1 MQQDW
6 LKGGS
11 KMREKELWI
20 AYMLWFFFGLL
31 GIHKFYLEKIGM
43 GIIYILTG
51 GFFFIG
57 WFIDL
62 FTLPS
67 QVERY
72 NLRELVKA
80 NNRYQNYQNQSNAQN
95 RMENFVRKARRMEQ
109 RLRNIED
116 IVTSEEYNFHRR
128 LYSR

>member
-1 MQQDW
+1 
-6 LKGGS
+6 LIKKGGIEM
-11 KMREKELWI
+11 KEKELGI
-20 AYMLWFFFGLL
+20 AYLLWFFCGLW
-31 GIHKFYLEKIGM
+31 GVHKFYLEKFGM
-43 GIIYILTG
+43 GTLYLLTC

-67 QVERY
+67 QVDRY
-72 NLRELVKA
+72 NLKAQAMA
-80 NNRYQNYQNQSNAQN
+80 NNNHYHYYQNQSYDRSSMDRVA
-95 RMENFVRKARRMEQ
+95 MKTRRMEQ

-128 LYSR
+128 LYS

>member
-1 MQQDW
+1 
-6 LKGGS
+6 
-11 KMREKELWI
+11 MREKELWI
-20 AYMLWFFFGLL
+20 AYFLWFFFGLL
-31 GIHKFYLEKIGM
+31 GIHKFYLEKFGM

-67 QVERY
+67 QLERY
-72 NLRELVKA
+72 NLREQVMT
-80 NNRYQNYQNQSNAQN
+80 NNHYRHYENQSFDRSKMDSVIN
-95 RMENFVRKARRMEQ
+95 KTRRMEQ

>member
-1 MQQDW
+1 M
-6 LKGGS
+6 K
-11 KMREKELWI
+11 EKELWV
-20 AYMLWFFFGLL
+20 AYALWFFCGLW
-31 GIHKFYLEKIGM
+31 GIHKFYLGKIGM
-43 GIIYILTG
+43 GILYILTC

-67 QVERY
+67 QVDRY
-72 NLRELVKA
+72 NLREQVMA
-80 NNRYQNYQNQSNAQN
+80 NNRYNNQSFQRD
-95 RMENFVRKARRMEQ
+95 RMDNFVRKARRMEQ

>member
-1 MQQDW
+1 M
-6 LKGGS
+6 K
-11 KMREKELWI
+11 EKELWV
-20 AYMLWFFFGLL
+20 AYALWFFCGLW
-31 GIHKFYLEKIGM
+31 GIHKFYLGKVGM
-43 GIIYILTG
+43 GILYFLTC

-67 QVERY
+67 QVDRY
-72 NLRELVKA
+72 NLREYVME
-80 NNRYQNYQNQSNAQN
+80 NNRYQYNQN
-95 RMENFVRKARRMEQ
+95 RSFYRGSIDRVILKTRRMEQ

-116 IVTSEEYNFHRR
+116 IVTSEEYNFNRR

>member
-1 MQQDW
+1 M
-6 LKGGS
+6 K
-11 KMREKELWI
+11 EKELWV
-20 AYMLWFFFGLL
+20 AYALWFFCGLW
-31 GIHKFYLEKIGM
+31 GIHKFYLGKIGM
-43 GIIYILTG
+43 GIIYILTC

-67 QVERY
+67 QVDRY
-72 NLRELVKA
+72 NLKEQVMA
-80 NNRYQNYQNQSNAQN
+80 NNHSRYYEDQSYAREKMN
-95 RMENFVRKARRMEQ
+95 NFIRKTSRMEQ

-116 IVTSEEYNFHRR
+116 IVTSREYNFHRR

>member
-1 MQQDW
+1 
-6 LKGGS
+6 
-11 KMREKELWI
+11 MREKELWV
-20 AYMLWFFFGLL
+20 AYALWFFCGLW
-31 GIHKFYLEKIGM
+31 GIHKFYLGKVGM
-43 GIIYILTG
+43 GIIYILTC

-67 QVERY
+67 QVDRY
-72 NLRELVKA
+72 NLREHIMV
-80 NNRYQNYQNQSNAQN
+80 NNHYQNQSSERNN
-95 RMENFVRKARRMEQ
+95 RNNMDRVIMKTRRMEQ

-128 LYSR
+128 LYS

>member
-1 MQQDW
+1 M
-6 LKGGS
+6 K
-11 KMREKELWI
+11 EKELWV
-20 AYMLWFFFGLL
+20 AYALWFFCGLW
-31 GIHKFYLEKIGM
+31 GIHKFYLGKIGM
-43 GIIYILTG
+43 GIIYILTC

-72 NLRELVKA
+72 NLREQVTA
-80 NNRYQNYQNQSNAQN
+80 SNHYYQDRSYERDKMNS
-95 RMENFVRKARRMEQ
+95 FIRKTGRMEQ

-116 IVTSEEYNFHRR
+116 IVTSEEYNFNRR

>member
-1 MQQDW
+1 
-6 LKGGS
+6 
-11 KMREKELWI
+11 MREKELWI
-20 AYMLWFFFGLL
+20 AYVLWFFFGLL

-67 QVERY
+67 QVDRY
-72 NLRELVKA
+72 NLREQVMA
-80 NNRYQNYQNQSNAQN
+80 NNHYQDQPYDRSKMNN
-95 RMENFVRKARRMEQ
+95 VILKTRRMEK
-109 RLRNIED
+109 RLQNIED
-116 IVTSEEYNFHRR
+116 IITSEEYNFHRR
-128 LYSR
+128 LYS

>member
-1 MQQDW
+1 
-6 LKGGS
+6 
-11 KMREKELWI
+11 MREKELWV
-20 AYMLWFFFGLL
+20 AYALWFFCGLC
-31 GIHKFYLEKIGM
+31 GIHKFYLGKIGM
-43 GIIYILTG
+43 GIIYFLTC

-67 QVERY
+67 QVDRY
-72 NLRELVKA
+72 NLRENIMA
-80 NNRYQNYQNQSNAQN
+80 NNRYQHYKNQSCDQN
-95 RMENFVRKARRMEQ
+95 KMDNFAYKTRRMEQ

-116 IVTSEEYNFHRR
+116 IVTSEEYNFHRK

>member
-1 MQQDW
+1 
-6 LKGGS
+6 
-11 KMREKELWI
+11 MREKELGI
-20 AYMLWFFFGLL
+20 AYLLWFFCGLW
-31 GIHKFYLEKIGM
+31 GVHKFYLEKYGM
-43 GIIYILTG
+43 GVLYLLTC

-67 QVERY
+67 QVDRY
-72 NLRELVKA
+72 NLKEQVMV
-80 NNRYQNYQNQSNAQN
+80 NNHYYHYQSQPYDRDNMD
-95 RMENFVRKARRMEQ
+95 RVILKTRRMEQ

-128 LYSR
+128 LYSS

>member
-1 MQQDW
+1 M
-6 LKGGS
+6 K
-11 KMREKELWI
+11 EKELGI
-20 AYMLWFFFGLL
+20 AYLLWFFCGLW
-31 GIHKFYLEKIGM
+31 GVHKFYLEKFGM
-43 GIIYILTG
+43 GVLYLLTFG
-51 GFFFIG
+51 LFFIG

-72 NLRELVKA
+72 NLKEQVKL
-80 NNRYQNYQNQSNAQN
+80 NNQYQYYQNNQNHQNQSYDRGNMD
-95 RMENFVRKARRMEQ
+95 RVMMKTRRMEQ

-128 LYSR
+128 LYS

>member
-1 MQQDW
+1 
-6 LKGGS
+6 
-11 KMREKELWI
+11 MREKELWI
-20 AYMLWFFFGLL
+20 AYVLWFFCGLW
-31 GIHKFYLEKIGM
+31 GIHKFYLGKIGM
-43 GIIYILTG
+43 GIIYFLTC

-67 QVERY
+67 QVDRY
-72 NLRELVKA
+72 NLREYAMA
-80 NNRYQNYQNQSNAQN
+80 NNHYHHYHHYENQSND
-95 RMENFVRKARRMEQ
+95 RDRDRDKMDNFIQKTKRMEQ

-128 LYSR
+128 LYS